1 MIHILEKQFDVLAK
15 KIKERSGSLVKR
27 FGAYLKRL
35 LFPLYLFPIKLVTY
49 STYYLLKFFIKF
61 IFAVIGLIFE
71 TIIFPFKG
79 LKNFLKSI
87 FILGIF
93 LYLVASLFVIADY
106 LTKQYGYIGK
116 FFCAFGAKQR
126 VEQAVVR
133 VVGGQ
138 SEGTGFYIY
147 PNQILTSFHV
157 IDGEPSPK
165 IILPDGTFVTA
176 EKVVGDKTMDLAVI
190 SVGATMTDPLY
201 LPDEF
206 VAYTDEPML
215 AVGYALGTEL
225 KGDPTIVRG
234 NFVALRQSRK
244 QQSAFVQTTINL
256 VEGMSGG
263 PLTDQCGE
271 VVGINTMGLAGLSLF
286 VPAAQA
292 KTLIPKFTDENVAK
306 INVDPSVSPEEAVRA
321 FYTYLKARRMEEG
334 FKLLST
340 EYLKKTNFTEWTN
353 RFTDIL
359 DVNVF
364 VVRPQEHTTDTAF
377 VKFGTKN
384 WVDNEVDIHYYEG
397 TWQTVKEDGVY
408 KMLKS
413 KILEVENPGW
423 DWFYE

>member
-1 MIHILEKQFDVLAK
+1 MDYFNVLAT
-15 KIKERSGSLVKR
+15 KIKSNWTLATTR
-27 FGAYLKRL
+27 LKTYFKKL
-35 LFPLYLFPIKLVTY
+35 LFPIYLFPIKFLTY
-49 STYYLLKFFIKF
+49 TLYYLVIFVFKLILAFF
-61 IFAVIGLIFE
+61 GLI
-71 TIIFPFKG
+71 IDCVVFPFKS
-79 LKNFLKSI
+79 LKNLLKSI
-87 FILGIF
+87 FIIGVS
-93 LYLVASLFVIADY
+93 LYLVASLFVIVDY

-138 SEGTGFYIY
+138 SEGTGFYIT
-147 PNQILTSFHV
+147 PNRIITSFHV

-165 IILPDGTFVTA
+165 IILPDGKFISA
-176 EKVVGDKTMDLAVI
+176 EKIVGDKTMDLAVI
-190 SVGATMTDPLY
+190 SVGATMTAPLY

-206 VAYTDEPML
+206 IAYNDEPML

-234 NFVALRQSRK
+234 DFVALRQSKK

-321 FYTYLKARRMEEG
+321 FYTYLKARRMEDG
-334 FKLLST
+334 FALLSH
-340 EYLKKTNFTEWTN
+340 EYLQKTNFEEWTN

-364 VVRPQEHTTDTAF
+364 VVRPQEHTADTAF

-384 WVDNEVDIHYYEG
+384 WVDNEVDIITTKALGKPFKKTEFIKCSRV
-397 TWQTVKEDGVY
+397 T
-408 KMLKS
+408 
-413 KILEVENPGW
+413 
-423 DWFYE
+423 